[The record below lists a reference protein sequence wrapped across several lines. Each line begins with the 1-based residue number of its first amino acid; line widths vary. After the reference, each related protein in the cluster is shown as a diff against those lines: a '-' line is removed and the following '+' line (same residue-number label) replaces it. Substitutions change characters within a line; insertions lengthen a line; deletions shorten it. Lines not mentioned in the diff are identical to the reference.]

1 MMDTKLR
8 IKRDTMTTCSERIYR
23 NIENKK
29 ENFDRLQDYFHALEH
44 NQLEDYHK
52 KHKRC
57 GDKNKKL

>member
-1 MMDTKLR
+1 
-8 IKRDTMTTCSERIYR
+8 MTTCSERIYR